1 MFKNPVQHNN
11 IAEVSM
17 TSLDANEALVVYRQD
32 PKTKNVD
39 RYVQFGPTLFMPQ
52 ATEWY
57 VHVKSSQGSSIF
69 LKICRYMNCVG
80 LICMS
85 IVKCFEYDNLFASSC
100 ETLLCITSA

>member
-32 PKTKNVD
+32 PQTKNVD

-57 VHVKSSQGSSIF
+57 VHVKSSQGSSVF
-69 LKICRYMNCVG
+69 LKIGRCMHCVRFVCQ
-80 LICMS
+80 LSSILSMIICLQAP
-85 IVKCFEYDNLFASSC
+85 VKLY
-100 ETLLCITSA
+100 SA